1 MHLSFL
7 PVGDIPILTSGTAE
21 IASHA
26 SQGKP
31 PGSGVKVKD
40 RFLFD
45 RVYRECRDLS
55 IDQAI

>member
-1 MHLSFL
+1 
-7 PVGDIPILTSGTAE
+7 VGDIPILTSGTAK

-31 PGSGVKVKD
+31 PGSGIKVKD

-45 RVYRECRDLS
+45 RVYREGRDLS
-55 IDQAI
+55 IYQAI

>member
-1 MHLSFL
+1 
-7 PVGDIPILTSGTAE
+7 VGDIPILTSGTAE

-31 PGSGVKVKD
+31 HGSGVKVKD

-55 IDQAI
+55 IYQAI